1 MKLKRL
7 VSAILAVGMALTMLP
22 TAAFAADTSKYVTD
36 LNFEANGQ
44 PVLEGKTTEVSNSSS
59 PANPTYKATN
69 STWSWSYSGGS
80 YKLDFVNNTI
90 FNPINGS
97 PETVP
102 CAVRNSG
109 TIEGGNFEQTVFNL
123 STGVIKGGH
132 FTKVEGRTT
141 YNSNGQ
147 PTGSGI
153 VTGGYIHTYFSNE
166 GQWGG
171 AGAKLNGGIV
181 YGKVDMQEGIL
192 QSGIVCNIPDSSKV
206 QVSNYQT
213 FTAEGGKI
221 IPVVAGDI
229 VPTDVQFNGKVYIV
243 GNENIMT
250 RKFTVEP
257 ASPTFV
263 KWDLSEDGNA
273 TIIEDPTT
281 HVLTVTLP
289 ENSTSAGDVT
299 IKAVVE
305 PVDLEVGIVD
315 GEKVPVYEGKFY
327 EGSDL
332 DGWFFDRKNET
343 LTVYKNGSV
352 DLGNAEVDWAV
363 DNFGKIEGGIF
374 DYKDDLKDVLT
385 NEEGGVID
393 GGTFN
398 VKVRNYG
405 TIENGTFNNTVYNNN
420 ITNGGVFVGRF
431 ANTPTQVT
439 LPDTS
444 IAITARGTTNG
455 GIFSRGANFDTQDV
469 KVSWITL
476 NNCTANGISGMV
488 GVVGNQTLNVEADAT
503 SWTGWEVTA
512 DPSYEEAITK
522 QVGNTTAFDLTLNG
536 DDEWSVTLTAQVK
549 EGYYRMSLTDGTAT
563 NADGTEITSAKAGD
577 TVKLTAADAPEGMV
591 FDRWEISPADVALTL
606 EEGGFDSHAAT
617 ASFKMPAQTLSIR
630 AMYRMADQPEEPN
643 VLGTVAMV
651 ATAGVGAAV
660 VGYTGYMIGT
670 ELYLNTV
677 LPDGVAIPQNTAEL
691 AKLVWTEAGK
701 PAPAAVMAPDAT
713 DEQKALTWAIEN
725 QLISADKA
733 ADASVSRWEVIQTWN
748 KAQEMKG

>member
-1 MKLKRL
+1 MKRKRL

-22 TAAFAADTSKYVTD
+22 TAAFATDTPHITNVK
-36 LNFEANGQ
+36 FNGDE
-44 PVLEGKTTEVSNSSS
+44 VDTEGTKETPN
-59 PANPTYKATN
+59 ANPKLTDYPTYVAENDHWQWQHHGVNYMLTFFSGILDPEN
-69 STWSWSYSGGS
+69 AEDHIGTGDGVIPCEVYAGGGS
-80 YKLDFVNNTI
+80 I
-90 FNPINGS
+90 
-97 PETVP
+97 E
-102 CAVRNSG
+102 SG
-109 TIEGGNFEQTVFNL
+109 TFKRRVVLGGCKVNGGTFYQIQNRNGGVDRPVTNAFINRYE
-123 STGVIKGGH
+123 STG
-132 FTKVEGRTT
+132 
-141 YNSNGQ
+141 SNAILEK
-147 PTGSGI
+147 S
-153 VTGGYIHTYFSNE
+153 
-166 GQWGG
+166 
-171 AGAKLNGGIV
+171 IV
-181 YGKVDMQEGIL
+181 YGNVKMTSGKL
-192 QSGIVCNIPDSSKV
+192 KSGIVCNIPDDSSASV
-206 QVSNYQT
+206 TVNSYRT
-213 FTAEGGKI
+213 LTAEGGI
-221 IPVVAGDI
+221 ITPVVAKIPSDAK
-229 VPTDVQFNGKVYIV
+229 FMGKAYIV
-243 GNENIMT
+243 GDDNLTET
-250 RKFTVEP
+250 FTIKP
-257 ASPTFV
+257 ASPTFA
-263 KWDLSEDGNA
+263 KWEYDKTAIEQNGGSISEDGN
-273 TIIEDPTT
+273 
-281 HVLTVTLP
+281 VLTVTMP
-289 ENSTSAGDVT
+289 TTGDVT
-299 IKAVVE
+299 IKAVME

-315 GEKVPVYEGKFY
+315 GKKVPVYKGEFY
-327 EGSDL
+327 AGSDV
-332 DGWFFDRKNET
+332 DGWHYDEET
-343 LTVYKNGSV
+343 NALTVYENGVV
-352 DLGNAEVDWAV
+352 DLGVNEVDWTV
-363 DNFGKIEGGIF
+363 D
-374 DYKDDLKDVLT
+374 
-385 NEEGGVID
+385 
-393 GGTFN
+393 
-398 VKVRNYG
+398 NYG
-405 TIENGTFNNTVYNNN
+405 TIE
-420 ITNGGVFVGRF
+420 GGVFNYKDNLIDVF
-431 ANTPTQVT
+431 
-439 LPDTS
+439 
-444 IAITARGTTNG
+444 TNEEGATIKG
-455 GIFSRGANFDTQDV
+455 GIFNVTVNNNYGGTIENGVFKNKVNNYGVVNGGTFMGYYSNIAKTETQPDKSVKVLTNGYTYGGVFNHSANFSYDGIPNAQEGV
-469 KVSWITL
+469 KVSWVTL

-563 NADGTEITSAKAGD
+563 NADGTEITSAKAGN

-591 FDRWEISPADVALTL
+591 FDRWEISPANVALTL

-701 PAPAAVMAPDAT
+701 PAPAAVMAPDVT

>member
-22 TAAFAADTSKYVTD
+22 TAAFAATSTTTQYIRYLEFDGNEPNTDNTLKTNGPDEAHPTCTPTASDAGWDWKYSASDKMYRLSIKDHYTYDTAYAPTIIPCQVRVAGTAII
-36 LNFEANGQ
+36 NNGYFQ
-44 PVLEGKTTEVSNSSS
+44 DKV
-59 PANPTYKATN
+59 
-69 STWSWSYSGGS
+69 YS
-80 YKLDFVNNTI
+80 
-90 FNPINGS
+90 
-97 PETVP
+97 
-102 CAVRNSG
+102 SG
-109 TIEGGNFEQTVFNL
+109 TVAGGWFEKL
-123 STGVIKGGH
+123 ESRSTA
-132 FTKVEGRTT
+132 T
-141 YNSNGQ
+141 
-147 PTGSGI
+147 
-153 VTGGYIHTYFSNE
+153 VTGGYINIYDVYNAI
-166 GQWGG
+166 WGG
-171 AGAKLNGGIV
+171 INTTFDGGIV
-181 YGKVDMQEGIL
+181 YGKMNMQAGTL
-192 QSGIVCNIPDSSKV
+192 KSGIICSIPEKYTGE
-206 QVSNYQT
+206 YQT
-213 FTAEGGKI
+213 FTAEGGLI
-221 IPVVAGDI
+221 TPVVAGET
-229 VPTDVQFNGKVYIV
+229 VPEDVVFQGKAYLV
-243 GNENIMT
+243 GNNIKT
-250 RKFTVEP
+250 RTFTVKP

-263 KWDLSEDGNA
+263 KWDLSEAGNA
-273 TIIEDPTT
+273 NVIKNADQS
-281 HVLTVTLP
+281 LTVTLP
-289 ENSTSAGDVT
+289 DDSTSAGDVT
-299 IKAVVE
+299 IKAVMK
-305 PVDLEVGIVD
+305 PVPLEIGVVD
-315 GEKVPVYEGKFY
+315 GKKVPVYEDKFY
-327 EGSDL
+327 AGSDL
-332 DGWFFDRKNET
+332 DGWHFDSKNET
-343 LTVYKNGSV
+343 LMVYKNGSI
-352 DLGNAEVDWAV
+352 DLGDTEVDWTV
-363 DNFGKIEGGIF
+363 DNFGTIEGGVFNYSSDIEE
-374 DYKDDLKDVLT
+374 DTLT
-385 NEEGGVID
+385 NEATGKITGGKFNVIINNYGEIENGVYELKVNNYD
-393 GGTFN
+393 TVSGGTF
-398 VKVRNYG
+398 
-405 TIENGTFNNTVYNNN
+405 ISD
-420 ITNGGVFVGRF
+420 F
-431 ANTPTQVT
+431 ANTKTKVVGSDNTYVVT
-439 LPDTS
+439 
-444 IAITARGTTNG
+444 GNG
-455 GIFSRGANFDTQDV
+455 KVISGIFSRYANFDTQDV
-469 KVSWITL
+469 KVSWVTL

-488 GVVGNQTLNVEADAT
+488 GIVGNQTLNVEADAT

-701 PAPAAVMAPDAT
+701 PATAAVMAPDAT

>member
-22 TAAFAADTSKYVTD
+22 TAAFAADK
-36 LNFEANGQ
+36 
-44 PVLEGKTTEVSNSSS
+44 
-59 PANPTYKATN
+59 PTYVNHLSFIGDQPDTKGKNAVN
-69 STWSWSYSGGS
+69 GMIIVDHAYNWSWSGSDASS
-80 YKLDFVNNTI
+80 YKLNFTATFDPNEVNAEVPNTI
-90 FNPINGS
+90 
-97 PETVP
+97 P
-102 CAVRNSG
+102 CEVRNQAGIIKDGIFQKCVYNFS
-109 TIEGGNFEQTVFNL
+109 TIE
-123 STGVIKGGH
+123 
-132 FTKVEGRTT
+132 
-141 YNSNGQ
+141 NGQ
-147 PTGSGI
+147 FESIDARSSGI
-153 VTGGYIHTYFSNE
+153 VKGGYIKNYTSTVSDNTEFEN
-166 GQWGG
+166 
-171 AGAKLNGGIV
+171 GIV
-181 YGKVDMQEGIL
+181 YGSFEMTKGTLTGGLICQL
-192 QSGIVCNIPDSSKV
+192 PDNFTSTT
-206 QVSNYQT
+206 YQYLK
-213 FTAEGGKI
+213 APGCSI
-221 IPVVAGDI
+221 IPVIPNLPEDVVFNESVYMVGKNQPHTFKVIATSKTFRNWNYDESLSPYIIKIDDKTLQVTVPDTGNIYIEAAVDKVPLSENTIGLVDGKI
-229 VPTDVQFNGKVYIV
+229 VPVDKDGELYS
-243 GNENIMT
+243 G
-250 RKFTVEP
+250 
-257 ASPTFV
+257 
-263 KWDLSEDGNA
+263 SEYDGWIYNSN
-273 TIIEDPTT
+273 TN
-281 HVLTVTLP
+281 TL
-289 ENSTSAGDVT
+289 T
-299 IKAVVE
+299 IKE
-305 PVDLEVGIVD
+305 KCDD
-315 GEKVPVYEGKFY
+315 GTD
-327 EGSDL
+327 SI
-332 DGWFFDRKNET
+332 
-343 LTVYKNGSV
+343 V
-352 DLGNAEVDWAV
+352 DLGNTEVDWNIK
-363 DNFGKIEGGIF
+363 NFGIINGGIFISENPSEGTLRNEETGKIEGGKFNTSVRNFGTIDDGIF
-374 DYKDDLKDVLT
+374 NFSVS
-385 NEEGGVID
+385 
-393 GGTFN
+393 
-398 VKVRNYG
+398 NYG
-405 TIENGTFNNTVYNNN
+405 TVNNGTFTDRYSNASVSKTNPDNTVTKNY
-420 ITNGGVFVGRF
+420 GF
-431 ANTPTQVT
+431 
-439 LPDTS
+439 
-444 IAITARGTTNG
+444 TNG
-455 GIFSRGANFDTQDV
+455 GIFSRYASFDNQPDI
-469 KVSWITL
+469 KLSWVTL
-476 NNCTANGISGMV
+476 NNCTANGISGLV

-606 EEGGFDSHAAT
+606 EEVGFDSHAAT